1 MNDYSYIDIFNILC
15 YNIVINERR
24 LIMKIRLTEQQ
35 QIKKKW
41 LIEQMSDNYK
51 EVDEPLIDSVAFAID
66 KLEFMDTQINDVPSL
81 LSDRVFMASRDKFV
95 KQVENGLKML
105 DITPQAR
112 NKAKIE
118 TAKTVDPL
126 TELLGDM

>member
-1 MNDYSYIDIFNILC
+1 MSKL
-15 YNIVINERR
+15 
-24 LIMKIRLTEQQ
+24 RLTESQE
-35 QIKKKW
+35 IKKKW
-41 LIEQMSDNYK
+41 LIEHMRDNYK

-95 KQVENGLKML
+95 KQVESGLKML

>member
-1 MNDYSYIDIFNILC
+1 MGK
-15 YNIVINERR
+15 V
-24 LIMKIRLTEQQ
+24 RLTDE
-35 QIKKKW
+35 QIKKRDW
-41 LIEQMSDNYK
+41 LIEQMSDFK
-51 EVDEPLIDSVAFAID
+51 EIDRPLVDSLAFAIAM
-66 KLEFMDTQINDVPSL
+66 LEYMDERLNALPAMLD
-81 LSDRVFMASRDKFV
+81 DRQFMASRDKFV

-118 TAKTVDPL
+118 AVKDVDPL

>member
-1 MNDYSYIDIFNILC
+1 M
-15 YNIVINERR
+15 
-24 LIMKIRLTEQQ
+24 
-35 QIKKKW
+35 
-41 LIEQMSDNYK
+41 
-51 EVDEPLIDSVAFAID
+51 DS
-66 KLEFMDTQINDVPSL
+66 QINDVQAL
-81 LSDRVFMASRDKFV
+81 LSDKVFMSSRDKFV

-118 TAKTVDPL
+118 AVKEVDPL

>member
-1 MNDYSYIDIFNILC
+1 MA
-15 YNIVINERR
+15 
-24 LIMKIRLTEQQ
+24 KIRLTEEQQ
-35 QIKKKW
+35 EKKSW

-51 EVDEPLIDSVAFAID
+51 EIDEPLIDSLAFAID
-66 KLEFMDTQINDVPSL
+66 RLEFMDSQLNDVPSL

-95 KQVENGLKML
+95 KQVESGLKLL

-118 TAKTVDPL
+118 AVKDVDPL

>member
-1 MNDYSYIDIFNILC
+1 MS
-15 YNIVINERR
+15 
-24 LIMKIRLTEQQ
+24 KIRLTEPQ

-41 LIEQMSDNYK
+41 LIEQMGDNYK
-51 EVDEPLIDSVAFAID
+51 DVDEPLIDSVAFAID

-95 KQVENGLKML
+95 KQVESGLKML

>member
-1 MNDYSYIDIFNILC
+1 MFAQFKILC
-15 YNIVINERR
+15 YNKNIKGDEN
-24 LIMKIRLTEQQ
+24 MAKIRLTENQE
-35 QIKKKW
+35 IKKKW
-41 LIEQMSDNYK
+41 LIKQMADSYK
-51 EVDEPLIDSVAFAID
+51 AIDEPLIDSLAFAID
-66 KLEFMDTQINDVPSL
+66 KLEFMDSQINDIPAM
-81 LSDRVFMASRDKFV
+81 LSDKVFMSSRDKIQRQF
-95 KQVENGLKML
+95 ESGLKML

>member
-1 MNDYSYIDIFNILC
+1 
-15 YNIVINERR
+15 
-24 LIMKIRLTEQQ
+24 MKIRLTEPQQ
-35 QIKKKW
+35 VKKKW

>member
-1 MNDYSYIDIFNILC
+1 MS
-15 YNIVINERR
+15 
-24 LIMKIRLTEQQ
+24 KIRLTEQQ
-35 QIKKKW
+35 QIKKNW
-41 LIEQMSDNYK
+41 LIEQMGDNYK

-66 KLEFMDTQINDVPSL
+66 KLEFMDTQINDVQSL

-95 KQVENGLKML
+95 KQVESGLKML

>member
-1 MNDYSYIDIFNILC
+1 MS
-15 YNIVINERR
+15 
-24 LIMKIRLTEQQ
+24 KIRLTEQQ
-35 QIKKKW
+35 EKRKHWI
-41 LIEQMSDNYK
+41 IEHMSDYQAI
-51 EVDEPLIDSVAFAID
+51 DEPLVDSLAFAID
-66 KLEFMDTQINDVPSL
+66 QLEFMDAQINDVKSL
-81 LSDRVFMASRDKFV
+81 LESRQFMANRDKFV

-118 TAKTVDPL
+118 VAKTADPL